1 MTTPA
6 HAVVNL
12 LVLGR
17 QKTPKLQGAIIAGAI
32 IPDVPMFLFYFFEKV
47 VQGTPEWTIWTHTY
61 FEQRWQTFFDL
72 FNSLPLIGLGLL
84 VTISLKYRGWSVLLI
99 SMALH
104 AVCDLLLHHDD
115 AHRHFFLLS
124 DWRFRSPVSYWDPNH
139 FGGIV
144 APLEGLVV
152 MVGCTILFRSASST
166 LLRYSAG
173 TLGAIYVTTFLYAW
187 TVWL

>member
-17 QKTPKLQGAIIAGAI
+17 QKTPKLQGAIIGGAI
-32 IPDVPMFLFYFFEKV
+32 IPDIPMFLFYFFEKV
-47 VQGTPEWTIWTHTY
+47 GKGTPEWTIWTQTY

-84 VTISLKYRGWSVLLI
+84 VTISLKYRGWSLLLF

-104 AVCDLLLHHDD
+104 AGG
-115 AHRHFFLLS
+115 
-124 DWRFRSPVSYWDPNH
+124 DPD
-139 FGGIV
+139 GCGI
-144 APLEGLVV
+144 G
-152 MVGCTILFRSASST
+152 M
-166 LLRYSAG
+166 
-173 TLGAIYVTTFLYAW
+173 
-187 TVWL
+187 